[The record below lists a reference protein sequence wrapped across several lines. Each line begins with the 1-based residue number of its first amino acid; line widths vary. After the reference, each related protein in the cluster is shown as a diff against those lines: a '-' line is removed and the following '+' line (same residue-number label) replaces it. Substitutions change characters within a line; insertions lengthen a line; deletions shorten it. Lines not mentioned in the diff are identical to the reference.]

1 MVIDAALMAACAPN
15 VPTPISY
22 AIAKTESNFNPYAI
36 GVNKG
41 AKGLA
46 RQPRSY
52 QEAVQAAY
60 RLRAE
65 GKNFDVGLAQINI
78 TNFGWLGLS
87 IEKAF
92 NPCEN
97 LKAMQKVYL
106 NCLSRFGNGS
116 GQGTPI
122 QRAFSCYNTGNAS
135 RGFRNG
141 YVTKVTNHY
150 NAVIQAAGKV
160 PSYAAQPASITV
172 STPKSVPAAG
182 VLSAANI
189 SASQTTA
196 PTPTAVTTPN
206 GNTDL
211 VAADSSPRA
220 IEAKQ
225 AAAWDVFFDF
235 VD

>member
-22 AIAKTESNFNPYAI
+22 AITKTESNFNPYAI

-65 GKNFDVGLAQINI
+65 GKNFDAGLAQINI

-106 NCLSRFGNGS
+106 NCLSRFGGGS
-116 GQGTPI
+116 GQGTPM

-150 NAVIQAAGKV
+150 NAVMQAAGKL

-189 SASQTTA
+189 SASQSSATS
-196 PTPTAVTTPN
+196 PEDAVVSN
-206 GNTDL
+206 SATDL
-211 VAADSSPRA
+211 IAADHSPRV

>member
-1 MVIDAALMAACAPN
+1 MVIDAALMAACAPAM
-15 VPTPISY
+15 PRAASY
-22 AIAKTESNFNPYAI
+22 AIIRTESNFNPYAI

-41 AKGLA
+41 AKGLS
-46 RQPRSY
+46 RQPKSY

-78 TNFGWLGLS
+78 TNFGWLGLT

-116 GQGTPI
+116 GQGTPM

-135 RGFRNG
+135 RGFGNG

-150 NAVIQAAGKV
+150 NAVMQAAGKL
-160 PSYAAQPASITV
+160 PSYVAQPASITV
-172 STPKSVPAAG
+172 HTPQTNPAG
-182 VLSAANI
+182 VLPAVVSH
-189 SASQTTA
+189 ASQEVATN
-196 PTPTAVTTPN
+196 PNAVATPN

-211 VAADSSPRA
+211 IAADSSPKT

-225 AAAWDVFFDF
+225 AATWDVFFDF

>member
-1 MVIDAALMAACAPN
+1 MVIDAAQMQECAPQ
-15 VPTPISY
+15 VLTPISY
-22 AIAKTESNFNPYAI
+22 AIAKTESDFNPYAI

-65 GKNFDVGLAQINI
+65 GKNFDLGLAQINI
-78 TNFGWLGLS
+78 TNFGWLNLS

-106 NCLSRFGNGS
+106 NCLSRFGS
-116 GQGTPI
+116 SKGQGTPM

-135 RGFRNG
+135 RGFANG
-141 YVTKVTNHY
+141 YVAKVTNHY
-150 NAVIQAAGKV
+150 NAVMQAAGKM
-160 PSYAAQPASITV
+160 PSYATQPASITV
-172 STPKSVPAAG
+172 STPKSVPAAA
-182 VLSAANI
+182 LSAANI
-189 SASQTTA
+189 SISQAIAT
-196 PTPTAVTTPN
+196 N
-206 GNTDL
+206 SNTVNDGVDL
-211 VAADSSPRA
+211 VATDDSPRA
-220 IEAKQ
+220 IEAKK

>member
-1 MVIDAALMAACAPN
+1 MMIDAAFMTACAPQM
-15 VPTPISY
+15 PTPISY
-22 AIAKTESNFNPYAI
+22 AIVKTESNFNPYAI

-78 TNFGWLGLS
+78 ANFGWLGLS

-106 NCLSRFGNGS
+106 NCLSRFGGGS
-116 GQGTPI
+116 GRGTPM
-122 QRAFSCYNTGNAS
+122 QRAFSCYNTGNAG
-135 RGFRNG
+135 RGFTNG
-141 YVTKVTNHY
+141 YVAKVTNHY
-150 NAVIQAAGKV
+150 NAVMQAAGKT
-160 PSYAAQPASITV
+160 PSYASQAAPIIVSI
-172 STPKSVPAAG
+172 PNSVPSAA
-182 VLSAANI
+182 LSAVNI
-189 SASQTTA
+189 NTSQATA
-196 PTPTAVTTPN
+196 TESNTVTD
-206 GNTDL
+206 GVDL
-211 VAADSSPRA
+211 VATDGSPRA
-220 IEAKQ
+220 VEAKK
-225 AAAWDVFFDF
+225 AATWDIFFDF

>member
-1 MVIDAALMAACAPN
+1 MLIDAALMAACAPQ

-36 GVNKG
+36 GVNR
-41 AKGLA
+41 AKSLA

-52 QEAVQAAY
+52 EEAVQVAY
-60 RLRAE
+60 RLRSE

-78 TNFGWLGLS
+78 TNFAWLGLS

-106 NCLSRFGNGS
+106 NCLNRFANSG
-116 GQGTPI
+116 GQGTPM

-150 NAVIQAAGKV
+150 NTVMQAAGKS
-160 PSYAAQPASITV
+160 PSYATHPASITV
-172 STPKSVPAAG
+172 SIPKSVPAAG

-189 SASQTTA
+189 SASQSSA
-196 PTPTAVTTPN
+196 ANSEDAAVSSSA
-206 GNTDL
+206 TDL
-211 VAADSSPRA
+211 VAADHSTQT

-225 AAAWDVFFDF
+225 AAAAWDVFFDF

>member
-22 AIAKTESNFNPYAI
+22 AIVKTESNFNPYAI

-41 AKGLA
+41 KGLV
-46 RQPRSY
+46 RQPRNY
-52 QEAVQAAY
+52 QEAVQTAY

-78 TNFGWLGLS
+78 TNFGWLDLS

-106 NCLSRFGNGS
+106 NCLSRFANSG
-116 GQGTPI
+116 GQGTPM

-141 YVTKVTNHY
+141 YVAKVTGHY
-150 NAVIQAAGKV
+150 NAVFNHPNPQITKNQTYTAKNATGTLVSV
-160 PSYAAQPASITV
+160 PSGSVLPNQQNQKINASELTGGDLTV
-172 STPKSVPAAG
+172 SDNQPNQLIQSNYASWDIFKE
-182 VLSAANI
+182 LSN
-189 SASQTTA
+189 
-196 PTPTAVTTPN
+196 
-206 GNTDL
+206 
-211 VAADSSPRA
+211 
-220 IEAKQ
+220 
-225 AAAWDVFFDF
+225 
-235 VD
+235 

>member
-1 MVIDAALMAACAPN
+1 MVIDAALMNACAPQ
-15 VPTPISY
+15 VPTPVSY

-52 QEAVQAAY
+52 QEAVQVAY

-97 LKAMQKVYL
+97 LKAMQQVYL
-106 NCLSRFGNGS
+106 SCLNRFGGS
-116 GQGTPI
+116 GQGTPM

-141 YVTKVTNHY
+141 YVAKVTNHY
-150 NAVIQAAGKV
+150 NAVMQVAGKSQTV
-160 PSYAAQPASITV
+160 QPITI
-172 STPKSVPAAG
+172 STPFKSVPAAG
-182 VLSAANI
+182 VLSVAKI
-189 SASQTTA
+189 GASQTA
-196 PTPTAVTTPN
+196 ANSDV
-206 GNTDL
+206 NTNMDL
-211 VAADSSPRA
+211 VAIDGSPRA
-220 IEAKQ
+220 IEAKK
-225 AAAWDVFFDF
+225 AATWDVFFDF

>member
-1 MVIDAALMAACAPN
+1 MNLMSPLTASHTAVIASVYKRWYLAALMTACAPQ

-22 AIAKTESNFNPYAI
+22 AIVNTESNFNPYAI

-41 AKGLA
+41 KGLV

-52 QEAVQAAY
+52 QEAVQTAY
-60 RLRAE
+60 CLRSE

-106 NCLSRFGNGS
+106 NCLSRFANSG
-116 GQGTPI
+116 GQGTPM

-141 YVTKVTNHY
+141 YVAKVTNHY
-150 NAVIQAAGKV
+150 STVFNQPNPQITKNQTYTAKNATG
-160 PSYAAQPASITV
+160 TLV
-172 STPKSVPAAG
+172 SVSSGSVLPNNKIKKSTHQ
-182 VLSAANI
+182 
-189 SASQTTA
+189 SQQ
-196 PTPTAVTTPN
+196 
-206 GNTDL
+206 
-211 VAADSSPRA
+211 VA
-220 IEAKQ
+220 I
-225 AAAWDVFFDF
+225 
-235 VD
+235 

>member
-1 MVIDAALMAACAPN
+1 MTACAPQ

-22 AIAKTESNFNPYAI
+22 AIVNTESNFNPYAI

-41 AKGLA
+41 KGLV

-52 QEAVQAAY
+52 QEAVQVAY
-60 RLRAE
+60 RLRSE

-106 NCLSRFGNGS
+106 NCLSRFANSG
-116 GQGTPI
+116 GQGTPM

-141 YVTKVTNHY
+141 YVAKVTNHY
-150 NAVIQAAGKV
+150 STVFNQPNPQITKNQTYTAKNATGTLVSVSSGSVLPNQQNQKIN
-160 PSYAAQPASITV
+160 ASEPTGGDLTV
-172 STPKSVPAAG
+172 SDNQPNQLIQSNYASWDIFKE
-182 VLSAANI
+182 LSN
-189 SASQTTA
+189 
-196 PTPTAVTTPN
+196 
-206 GNTDL
+206 
-211 VAADSSPRA
+211 
-220 IEAKQ
+220 
-225 AAAWDVFFDF
+225 
-235 VD
+235 

>member
-1 MVIDAALMAACAPN
+1 MVIDAALMTACAPQ
-15 VPTPISY
+15 VPTPVSY
-22 AIAKTESNFNPYAI
+22 AIIKTESNFNPFAI

-78 TNFGWLGLS
+78 ANFGWLGLS

-92 NPCEN
+92 SPCEN
-97 LKAMQKVYL
+97 IKAMQKVYL
-106 NCLSRFGNGS
+106 DCLSRFGDDR
-116 GQGTPI
+116 GQGTPM

-141 YVTKVTNHY
+141 YVAKVTNHY
-150 NAVIQAAGKV
+150 NVVMQATGKV
-160 PSYAAQPASITV
+160 PSYATQSASITV

-189 SASQTTA
+189 GTSQITA
-196 PTPTAVTTPN
+196 PTPITPN
-206 GNTDL
+206 GNEDL
-211 VAADSSPRA
+211 VAADGSPRA

-225 AAAWDVFFDF
+225 AATWDVFFDF

>member
-1 MVIDAALMAACAPN
+1 MLIDAALMAACAPQ

-41 AKGLA
+41 KGLV

-52 QEAVQAAY
+52 QETVQTAY

-87 IEKAF
+87 IKEAF

-106 NCLSRFGNGS
+106 NYLSRFGNGS
-116 GQGTPI
+116 GQGTPM
-122 QRAFSCYNTGNAS
+122 QRAFSCYNTGNA
-135 RGFRNG
+135 RLGFRDG
-141 YVTKVTNHY
+141 
-150 NAVIQAAGKV
+150 
-160 PSYAAQPASITV
+160 
-172 STPKSVPAAG
+172 
-182 VLSAANI
+182 
-189 SASQTTA
+189 
-196 PTPTAVTTPN
+196 
-206 GNTDL
+206 
-211 VAADSSPRA
+211 
-220 IEAKQ
+220 
-225 AAAWDVFFDF
+225 
-235 VD
+235 

>member
-1 MVIDAALMAACAPN
+1 MVIDAALMAACAPQ
-15 VPTPISY
+15 VPTPVSY
-22 AIAKTESNFNPYAI
+22 AIARSESNLNPYAI

-46 RQPRSY
+46 RQPRNY

-65 GKNFDVGLAQINI
+65 GKNIDLGLAQINI

-106 NCLSRFGNGS
+106 DCLNRFGGS
-116 GQGTPI
+116 GQGTPM

-141 YVTKVTNHY
+141 YVAKVTKNY
-150 NAVIQAAGKV
+150 NAVIQAAGKM
-160 PSYAAQPASITV
+160 PSYAAKPASITV

-182 VLSAANI
+182 MTPAANI
-189 SASQTTA
+189 STSQVIADNPEVA
-196 PTPTAVTTPN
+196 PSS
-206 GNTDL
+206 NTGL
-211 VAADSSPRA
+211 VAVDGSPRA

-225 AAAWDVFFDF
+225 AATWDVFFDF